1 MIAKLG
7 FVLILAV
14 FGALM
19 FAGGM
24 LAPESL
30 RQSATLFAKQASQK
44 LSAVFVQTASASA
57 ASAPPAGAA
66 SASASAS
73 GAAAVSVPP
82 AADPIPAEDLLIPTP
97 LPDKGQYAVQVG
109 QFADAAQAN
118 ALGKRIKELQLPFD
132 KVLDVVDQAGQ
143 RWSVVPVGPYAS
155 PDDARTARAA
165 VARELHLSDALP
177 LILLPAEKPKS

>member
-19 FAGGM
+19 FAGGT

-30 RQSATLFAKQASQK
+30 RQSATAFAKQASQK
-44 LSAVFVQTASASA
+44 LSAVFVKT
-57 ASAPPAGAA
+57 
-66 SASASAS
+66 ASASAS

-118 ALGKRIKELQLPFD
+118 ALGKRIRELQLPFD

-143 RWSVVPVGPYAS
+143 RWAVVPVGPYAS

-165 VARELHLSDALP
+165 IARELHLSDALP